1 MLIIYYEVIV
11 NIIAFLMYGID
22 KFLAVKQ
29 KFRIPEARL
38 IFIAFIGGAF
48 GALLGMKLFHHKTL
62 KAKFKL
68 VPFFFVLQVVLA
80 GFCLYQNL
88 HIVVT
93 NYSYSTDKT
102 AESLRIV
109 QISDLH
115 NQFFGF
121 KQRYLLDKIEE
132 LQPDIITV
140 TGDAVDSNHTNY
152 TPAYDFFEGAVDIAP
167 VYYITG
173 NHEFWL
179 KKEAFDEFVNDIE
192 GLGVVFADDMAFDMG
207 GYTLV
212 GLSDK
217 SLDDNTLSE
226 LVSDKEK
233 FVLLLAHEPKYHDN
247 YKNCADLALTG
258 HVHGGQFR
266 LPDKG
271 GLISPD
277 FEFFPELTEGRH
289 EYGNMTMI
297 ISRGLGNS
305 VVPLRLFNYPEIVA
319 VDINK

>member
-1 MLIIYYEVIV
+1 MLIIYYEIIV
-11 NIIAFLMYGID
+11 NIIAFVLYGLD
-22 KFLAVKQ
+22 KYFAVRG
-29 KFRIPEARL
+29 KFRVPESRL

-109 QISDLH
+109 QVSDLH

-121 KQRYLLDKIEE
+121 KQKYLLDKIKKQ
-132 LQPDIITV
+132 QPDIIVV
-140 TGDAVDSNHTNY
+140 TGDAVDKSHTNY
-152 TPAYDFFEGAVDIAP
+152 ALAYDFFKGAVDIAP

-173 NHEFWL
+173 NHEHWL
-179 KKEAFDEFVNDIE
+179 KKDKFNEFVNDIE
-192 GLGVVFADDMAFDMG
+192 GLGVVFADDEVFETRG
-207 GYTLV
+207 INIV

-217 SLDDNTLSE
+217 SLAGRTLA
-226 LVSDKEK
+226 DIAPKDG
-233 FVLLLAHEPKYHDN
+233 FVLLLAHEPKYYDN
-247 YKNCADLALTG
+247 YKNYADLALTG
-258 HVHGGQFR
+258 HIHGGQFR
-266 LPDKG
+266 LPGKG
-271 GLISPD
+271 GFVSPD
-277 FEFFPELTEGRH
+277 FEFFPELTDGAH
-289 EYGNMTMI
+289 KYGDMTMI

-305 VVPLRLFNYPEIVA
+305 IIPLRLFNYPELVV